1 MLNDA
6 DFARLSELIQKTDKT
21 QEEAEELAK
30 LRGRAME
37 AESTSKPAELPATA
51 MPGSLEDA
59 LAQLR
64 NLKDL
69 YAANQEQA
77 RKDRE
82 ERAADREL
90 IALLRAGQDA
100 IASGQVRTLF
110 RHCNVDGRRLREGE
124 DRCPCGGATNHVG
137 LNPANGV
144 MMLVKQ
150 T

>member
-37 AESTSKPAELPATA
+37 AENNKPAELPVTA
-51 MPGSLEDA
+51 MPGSLDDA

-64 NLKDL
+64 NMKELF
-69 YAANQEQA
+69 AAQQEQA

-82 ERAADREL
+82 ERAQDREL